1 MSGLIN
7 SGNLARIIVWLFI
20 LLGLLHTASALGND
34 ISELKQLVS
43 SYDDP
48 KMTAQDLAFYLV
60 THNFDATP
68 KDGYVEL
75 QLDGEIYELVPNG
88 EAPGLCEISLID
100 SAQKIALQS

>member
-1 MSGLIN
+1 MSGMIN
-7 SGNLARIIVWLFI
+7 SRDLARTIVRLFI

-34 ISELKQLVS
+34 MSELKQLVS

-60 THNFDATP
+60 THNYDATP

-75 QLDGEIYELVPNG
+75 QLDGENYKLVPNG
-88 EAPGLCEISLID
+88 EAPGLCDISLID
-100 SAQKIALQS
+100 SAKK